1 MAKRSVE
8 ENKGISGY
16 LQEISEIKT
25 SKNNNRY
32 FEGKIQTESKQLQRL
47 VVFTP
52 DKHENYRSAA
62 TLGRPVKLI
71 NAIMTPNR
79 SEIEV
84 HVNRRTTMEI
94 NPEPLPFKRKLF
106 TEEAASTSV
115 AEVRIKDF
123 KEPYQTVSFNFLTVV
138 IRYWLRLPGL
148 GNNNEK
154 LGLPER
160 LKYRNTIPVQEPISR
175 KNIG

>member
-1 MAKRSVE
+1 MVFR
-8 ENKGISGY
+8 G
-16 LQEISEIKT
+16 
-25 SKNNNRY
+25 KNTNR
-32 FEGKIQTESKQLQRL
+32 KQAIAETGS
-47 VVFTP
+47 FYS

-94 NPEPLPFKRKLF
+94 NPETLPFKRKLF

-115 AEVRIKDF
+115 AEVKIKDF

-160 LKYRNTIPVQEPISR
+160 LKCRNTILVQEPISR